1 MIQVDDGAAMTQ
13 LGSGKIASRR
23 VILVAL
29 GSAGDVHPFVGIGQ
43 ALKRRGHDV
52 AVVTSDYFGP
62 LIQSVGL
69 EFIEM
74 ISADEYRGLLK
85 NPDIWH
91 PLRGPKTIMQQAV
104 VPMIR
109 RVYDIIAR
117 RYEPGR
123 TIVGASTLA
132 LGARIAQDKVGVPTA
147 SIHLQPVMLR
157 SLLAPPKLVGM
168 ATQSWLPRSL
178 IAAQYWLAD
187 RLVVDQLLGPEIN
200 GFRRELGLPPVKR
213 IFDQWLHSPTMA
225 IGMFPEWFAP
235 PQADWIPQIRLA
247 GFPLYDEH
255 DVTQLSPEVE
265 AFLAAGSPPIAFT
278 PGSAM
283 TFGHEFFKAA
293 VEACEKL
300 GRRGILLTR
309 HSEQIPASLPDSVRY
324 FDFVPFTHLV
334 PRCAALVHHGG
345 IGSMSQAFQAGVPQV
360 VMPMSHDQPDNI
372 ERAIKLGV
380 GASLP
385 PKQFTGDR
393 LAAALRP
400 LLDSPQVA
408 ANCKAIAARLAGN
421 TALDDTAKL
430 LEGLLP
436 V

>member
-1 MIQVDDGAAMTQ
+1 MNSSSPLA
-13 LGSGKIASRR
+13 GSPRR
-23 VILVAL
+23 VILAAL
-29 GSAGDVHPFVGIGQ
+29 GSAGDVHPFVGIGL

-52 AVVTSDYFGP
+52 AIIASDYFGP
-62 LIQSVGL
+62 LIRSVGL

-74 ISADEYRGLLK
+74 ISKDEYGDMLR

-109 RVYDIIAR
+109 RVYDIVAR

-132 LGARIAQDKVGVPTA
+132 LGARVAQDKLGVPTA
-147 SIHLQPVMLR
+147 TIHLQPVMLR
-157 SLLAPPKLVGM
+157 SNLKPGRLAGM
-168 ATQSWLPRSL
+168 ATQAWLPRSL

-187 RLVVDQLLGPEIN
+187 RLVVDQLLGPELN

-213 IFDQWLHSPTMA
+213 IFDHWLNSPSLT
-225 IGMFPEWFAP
+225 IGMFPAWFAP
-235 PQADWIPQIRLA
+235 PQPDWIPQVRLT

-255 DVTQLSPEVE
+255 DVTPLGTEVE
-265 AFLAAGSPPIAFT
+265 KFLAAGSPPIAFT

-283 TFGHEFFKAA
+283 TFGQKFFAAA
-293 VEACEKL
+293 VEACERL

-309 HSEQIPASLPDSVRY
+309 HPDQIPQSLPESVRY

-345 IGSMSQAFQAGVPQV
+345 IGSMSQGFAAGVPQV

-372 ERAIKLGV
+372 ERAIRLGV
-380 GASLP
+380 GAELK
-385 PKQFTGDR
+385 PKHFTGER
-393 LAAALRP
+393 LAAKLRP
-400 LLDSPQVA
+400 LLESPDVQA
-408 ANCKAIAARLAGN
+408 ACRTLAEKLAGN

-430 LEGLLP
+430 LESLLP
-436 V
+436 GTA

>member
-1 MIQVDDGAAMTQ
+1 MTSHAPSSLQ
-13 LGSGKIASRR
+13 PELQSSISPRR

-29 GSAGDVHPFVGIGQ
+29 GSAGDVHPFVGLGL
-43 ALKRRGHDV
+43 ALKARGHEV
-52 AVVTSDYFGP
+52 AVVASDYFGP

-74 ISADEYRGLLK
+74 ISADEYRGMLA

-109 RVYDIIAR
+109 RVYDIIAK

-132 LGARIAQDKVGVPTA
+132 LGARVAQDKLGVPTA
-147 SIHLQPVMLR
+147 TIHLQPVMLR
-157 SLLAPPKLVGM
+157 SLIKPARLAGM
-168 ATQSWLPRSL
+168 ATQPWLPRRL

-187 RLVVDQLLGPEIN
+187 RLVVDQLLGGELN

-213 IFDQWLHSPTMA
+213 IFDRWLHSPTLT
-225 IGMFPEWFAP
+225 IGLFPDWFAP
-235 PQADWIPQIRLA
+235 PQPDWIPQIRLT
-247 GFPLYDEH
+247 GFPLYAEH
-255 DVTQLSPEVE
+255 DVTQLGPEVE
-265 AFLAAGSPPIAFT
+265 AFLAAGTPPIAFT

-283 TFGHEFFKAA
+283 TFGHEFFAAA
-293 VEACEKL
+293 VAACEKL

-309 HSEQIPASLPDSVRY
+309 HPDQIPKSLPESVRY

-345 IGSMSQAFQAGVPQV
+345 IGSMSQAFAAGVPQV

-372 ERAIKLGV
+372 ERAIGLGV
-380 GASLP
+380 GAVLK
-385 PKQFTGDR
+385 PKHFTGDR
-393 LAAALRP
+393 LAAVLQP
-400 LLDSPQVA
+400 LLTSPEVA
-408 ANCKAIAARLAGN
+408 VKCKSLAAKLADDKS
-421 TALDDTAKL
+421 LVDTAKL
-430 LEGLLP
+430 LEGLFP

>member
-1 MIQVDDGAAMTQ
+1 MSAASFEPQ
-13 LGSGKIASRR
+13 KPGQSPKPRR
-23 VILVAL
+23 ILLFAL
-29 GSAGDVHPFVGIGQ
+29 GSAGDVHPFVGLGL
-43 ALKRRGHDV
+43 ALKRRGHEVSVV
-52 AVVTSDYFGP
+52 ASDYFGP
-62 LIQSVGL
+62 LIRSVGL
-69 EFIEM
+69 EFVEL
-74 ISADEYRGLLK
+74 ISAAEYEGMLK

-104 VPMIR
+104 APMIR
-109 RVYDIIAR
+109 RVYDMIAQ

-132 LGARIAQDKVGVPTA
+132 LGARVAQDKLGVPTA

-157 SLLAPPKLVGM
+157 SNIRPGKLSGM
-168 ATQSWLPRSL
+168 ATQPWLPRWV
-178 IAAQYWLAD
+178 IASQYWLAD
-187 RLVVDQLLGPEIN
+187 KLVVDRLLGPELN
-200 GFRRELGLPPVKR
+200 GFRRELGLAPVSR
-213 IFDQWLHSPTMA
+213 IFDHWLHSPTLA
-225 IGMFPEWFAP
+225 IGLFPEWFAP
-235 PQADWIPQIRLA
+235 PQPDWIPQIRLT
-247 GFPLYDEH
+247 GFPLYAEC
-255 DVTQLSPEVE
+255 DVASLGPQVE

-283 TFGHEFFKAA
+283 TFGHEFFAAA
-293 VEACEKL
+293 VAACEKL

-309 HSEQIPASLPDSVRY
+309 HPDQIPRSLPSSVRY

-345 IGSMSQAFQAGVPQV
+345 IGSMSQAFAAGVPQV

-385 PKQFTGDR
+385 PKQFTGDK
-393 LAAALRP
+393 LAAALKP
-400 LLDSPQVA
+400 LLTSPEVA
-408 ANCKAIAARLAGN
+408 ANCQAIAAKLENN

-430 LEGLLP
+430 MESLLP
-436 V
+436 